1 MAGIVSL
8 SRTDLESRR
17 KKLRHKRLLKV
28 IQTVWRGVALSGFAG
43 SLLWVAIQPI
53 WVLSDPSKQ
62 IMITGNKLLTDKGI
76 QSLLLQY
83 NPTLS
88 SPQSLLRID
97 PTTIAKSLNRQEIIV
112 QARVSRSLFPPGLIV
127 QVVERKPVAI
137 AQKMPPDGDTSIN
150 RVSLGLLDANG
161 VLMPFEKY
169 KLLNSSVETPSLKVI
184 GLPEKYRPYWNQ
196 VYEAVSQSRLKIT
209 EIDWRDPTNLI
220 LNTELGKVHLG
231 SVSSQ
236 LLEQINVMAQLQ
248 HLPKKVNFN
257 QIDFIDLRNPNN
269 PLVRMNHEK
278 QKQ

>member
-53 WVLSDPSKQ
+53 WVLSDPTKQ

-97 PTTIAKSLNRQEIIV
+97 PTTIAKSLNRQEIIA

-137 AQKMPPDGDTSIN
+137 AQKISPDGETASN

-169 KLLNSSVETPSLKVI
+169 KLLKPSVETLTLKVV
-184 GLPEKYRPYWNQ
+184 GSPEKYRPYWNQ
-196 VYEAVSQSRLKIT
+196 VYEAVSHSRLKIT
-209 EIDWRDPTNLI
+209 EIDWQDPTNLI
-220 LNTELGKVHLG
+220 LSTELGKVHIG

-236 LLEQINVMAQLQ
+236 LSEQINVMAQLQ

-269 PLVRMNHEK
+269 PLVRMNQEN
-278 QKQ
+278 QKK

>member
-28 IQTVWRGVALSGFAG
+28 IQTIWRGVALSGLAG

-53 WVLSDPSKQ
+53 WVLSDPTKQ

-97 PTTIAKSLNRQEIIV
+97 PTTIAKSLNRQEIIA

-137 AQKMPPDGDTSIN
+137 AQKISPDAETASN

-169 KLLNSSVETPSLKVI
+169 KLLKPSVEAPTLKVI
-184 GLPEKYRPYWNQ
+184 GSPEKYRLYWNQ
-196 VYEAVSQSRLKIT
+196 VYEAVSHSRLKIT
-209 EIDWRDPTNLI
+209 EIDWQDPTNLI
-220 LNTELGKVHLG
+220 LNTELGKVHIG

-236 LLEQINVMAQLQ
+236 LPEQINVMAQLQ

-257 QIDFIDLRNPNN
+257 QIDFIDLRNPSN
-269 PLVRMNHEK
+269 PLVRMNHEN
-278 QKQ
+278 QKK